1 MERMMKKLPSV
12 FRFIV
17 GTLVVY
23 FGIRVFWT
31 DYVPFLLQIAG
42 LVVALCGVWLVLN
55 DSEK

>member
-1 MERMMKKLPSV
+1 MERIMKKLPSV
-12 FRFIV
+12 FKFIV

-55 DSEK
+55 DSE